1 MNHYRDVNWAK
12 MLLPKGNI
20 SVNLST
26 GEENKVQIIEKHYS
40 CELKDFDEKE
50 RTFLAVAS
58 TEAVDRDGDILRA
71 NGWKL
76 KHFKQNPVVLLFHN
90 AHDFPIAK
98 SIETYTDDG
107 KLYFRPKFATSDMNP
122 MAEYAWQM
130 YKNKFMRA
138 FSVRFDPIKWTEI
151 EPEEGK
157 QADAWSRGIEYKS
170 QELLEISMVN
180 IPSNPE
186 ALKSPMMHDFVVK
199 SFIVGNSKR
208 FPGVDFSKIFKEEEE
223 KVKGF
228 DFTKDLKGK
237 YDRIEELKRIK
248 EKAIVTM
255 ALDQEIKSLED
266 ALEIDQAIG
275 TLTEN
280 VNSIKSSVDNLA
292 SK

>member
-1 MNHYRDVNWAK
+1 MKHYRDENYEQ
-12 MLLPKGNI
+12 MFLPKGNVLI
-20 SVNLST
+20 NLST
-26 GEENKVQIIEKHYS
+26 GEESKVQPIEKHYS
-40 CELKDFDEKE
+40 CELKDFNEKE

-98 SIETYTDDG
+98 SIETYTEDG
-107 KLYFRPKFATSDMNP
+107 KLFFKPKFATKEMNP

-151 EPEEGK
+151 EPEDGEK
-157 QADAWSRGIEYKS
+157 ADAWSRGIEYKS

-180 IPSNPE
+180 IPANPE
-186 ALKSPMMHDFVVK
+186 ALKSSMMHDFVVK

-208 FPGVDFSKIFKEEEE
+208 FPGIDFSKIFKDEDDR
-223 KVKGF
+223 VKGF

-237 YDRIEELKRIK
+237 YDRIDELKRIK
-248 EKAIVTM
+248 EKTVIES
-255 ALDQEIKSLED
+255 ALDQEIKTLED
-266 ALEIDQAIG
+266 NLDTDKAIESLSDNIDTIRD
-275 TLTEN
+275 T
-280 VNSIKSSVDNLA
+280 VNKLA
-292 SK
+292 K

>member
-1 MNHYRDVNWAK
+1 MKHYRDENYEK
-12 MLLPKGNI
+12 MLLPKGNVEI
-20 SVNLST
+20 NLST
-26 GEENKVQIIEKHYS
+26 GEEKKVQPLEKHYS

-58 TEAVDRDGDILRA
+58 TEVVDRDGDILRA

-98 SIETYTDDG
+98 SVETYTDDG
-107 KLYFRPKFATSDMNP
+107 KLFFRPKFATKEMNP
-122 MAEYAWQM
+122 MAEYAWQL

-180 IPSNPE
+180 IPANTD
-186 ALKSPMMHDFVVK
+186 AVKSPLMHDFVVK

-237 YDRIEELKRIK
+237 YDRIEELTRIR
-248 EKAIVTM
+248 EKAIVES
-255 ALDQEIKSLED
+255 ALNQEIKTLED
-266 ALEIDQAIG
+266 ALENDKAIE
-275 TLTEN
+275 TLAEN
-280 VNSIKSSVDNLA
+280 IETVKTSVNKLV
-292 SK
+292 K